1 MQIEVKD
8 VSYTYTPE
16 AENPKFAVDHVSFSV
31 EEGEFIAL
39 IGHTGSGKSTLI
51 QFLDG
56 LLKPTSGEVLFHGEN
71 VAAKGYD
78 LKTLRQ
84 KVGLVFQYPEYQ
96 LFESTVL
103 KDVCYGPKNMGLSKE
118 EQEARAREALAL
130 VGFPETSYE
139 KSPFDLSGGR
149 KRRAAIAGILAMKP
163 EVLILDEPTAGLDPE
178 GREDIL
184 GVCRDLNKQGI
195 TVILVSHSMEDV
207 AEYAKRILVMNQGK
221 LLYDDRPEEVFR
233 NRRELEEIGLTA
245 PEVTYVMEG
254 LKKAGFDVRTDIF
267 TVEKAKNE
275 ILRVF
280 GKRVPE
286 VNEEP

>member
-8 VSYTYTPE
+8 VCYTYTPE
-16 AENPKFAVDHVSFSV
+16 AEQPKFAVDHVSFSV

-96 LFESTVL
+96 LFETTVL
-103 KDVCYGPKNMGLSKE
+103 KDVCYGPKNMGLPKE
-118 EQEARAREALAL
+118 EQEARAKEALSL
-130 VGFPETSYE
+130 VRFPEASYE

-184 GVCRDLNKQGI
+184 NVCRNLNDQGI

-221 LLYDDRPEEVFR
+221 LIYDDPPEKVFSDWR
-233 NRRELEEIGLTA
+233 KLEEIGLSA

-254 LKKAGFDVRTDIF
+254 LRKAGFDVRTDVF
-267 TVEKAKNE
+267 TVEKAKEE

-280 GKRVPE
+280 GK
-286 VNEEP
+286 